1 MTSARRQRLQQL
13 GMCLLLIFVVASIVV
28 VKGSTLPVPAA
39 VNEIDEEFL
48 EPGDLLFVDIY
59 HGWSQG
65 GYWDHVAVYVED
77 PYPSVVE
84 ATYNLGISQTAV
96 AEFVARDLPADVSV
110 RRLKKIPNRDQV
122 VRAVVEYALAQVSQ
136 PFDYAATAT
145 LPFKM
150 NESNLHC
157 AEVAWRSYMA
167 AGVDLDSNG
176 GLLVYPDDI
185 YFSPKMGK
193 P

>member
-145 LPFKM
+145 LPFKV